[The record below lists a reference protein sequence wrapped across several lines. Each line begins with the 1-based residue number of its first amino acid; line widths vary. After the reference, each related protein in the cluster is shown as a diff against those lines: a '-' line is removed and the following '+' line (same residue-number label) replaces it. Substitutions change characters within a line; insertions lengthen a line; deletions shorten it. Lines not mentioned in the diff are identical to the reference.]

1 MAACLLDP
9 VVRGK
14 IWDGI
19 RSGRDRDSL
28 VRMANT
34 SPETLTPEQIA
45 GEVDETSEGTDFD
58 VDEESRVDS
67 ERGDHYEQRPP
78 GPQVFGPEPYEK

>member
-9 VVRGK
+9 VVRAK

-19 RSGRDRDSL
+19 QSGRDRESL
-28 VRMANT
+28 VRLANT
-34 SPETLTPEQIA
+34 STEPLTPAQIA
-45 GEVDETSEGTDFD
+45 SEVAQTSEGTELD

-67 ERGDHYEQRPP
+67 ESGDHFEQRPP